1 MRGERPI
8 AVICAMEWELAH
20 LRRALAGGRDD
31 RAGGVCAYLTSRG
44 EQSLVLA
51 FCGMGMVSAAAG
63 TQATISQY
71 QPRAVLNY
79 GCVGAHRPALLPG
92 DLIVGTRVIASQS
105 LREAPDGQLT
115 YAGMYYLAD
124 GHQQR
129 TQAVEADPALLA
141 VARQVA
147 EHAPAQPEPWPLALG
162 WPETAPHRPP
172 QVVFGTIT
180 SADRW
185 HRSPA
190 SIAALVERYDSLC
203 EDMEAAAIGL
213 VCHSQGVPFLSVK
226 DVSNNELLRPTHS
239 GAAMLDELGRE
250 QVARRAAAFS
260 LAVLEALTGSAT
272 RGPTGSGG

>member
-8 AVICAMEWELAH
+8 AVVCAMAWELAH
-20 LRRALAGGRDD
+20 LRRALPGGHDD
-31 RAGGVCAYLTSRG
+31 RAGGVCAYLTSLG

-51 FCGMGMVSAAAG
+51 YCGMGMVSAAAG

-71 QPRAVLNY
+71 HPRAVLNY
-79 GCVGAHRPALLPG
+79 GCVGAHRPELLPG
-92 DLIVGTRVIASQS
+92 DLIVGTRVISSQS
-105 LREAPDGQLT
+105 LQETPDGHLT
-115 YAGMYYLAD
+115 YAGMHYLAD
-124 GHQQR
+124 GQQRR

-141 VARQVA
+141 VVRQVA
-147 EHAPAQPEPWPLALG
+147 ARTAVQPEPWPLALG
-162 WPETAPHRPP
+162 WPATVPHRPP

-185 HRSPA
+185 HRSPQ

-213 VCHSQGVPFLSVK
+213 VCQSQGVPFLSLK
-226 DVSNNELLRPTHS
+226 DVSNNELLRPTLS

-250 QVARRAAAFS
+250 QVARRAAAFT
-260 LAVLEALTGSAT
+260 LAVLEALTGSA
-272 RGPTGSGG
+272 G